1 MENRAKSVKYVN
13 GDRDATTTPQLDI
26 FSNGMKIPLT
36 KITGNFTNVDSI
48 MMSDTKF
55 VGCEEKSKPRHEKQN
70 ADRSTAMA
78 KISGVFTQ
86 TPIATPTA
94 MGTAEMHAPKMKEAI
109 ISPNIIVLTVMGQEM
124 SRSSV
129 LICVSHGA
137 ITGET
142 EVDVKN
148 MVIATNPGM
157 RNAAGKSRPM
167 EKARNRKRGNKM
179 PNNRTGPLK

>member
-1 MENRAKSVKYVN
+1 
-13 GDRDATTTPQLDI
+13 
-26 FSNGMKIPLT
+26 
-36 KITGNFTNVDSI
+36 
-48 MMSDTKF
+48 
-55 VGCEEKSKPRHEKQN
+55 
-70 ADRSTAMA
+70 
-78 KISGVFTQ
+78 
-86 TPIATPTA
+86 
-94 MGTAEMHAPKMKEAI
+94 
-109 ISPNIIVLTVMGQEM
+109 MGQEM